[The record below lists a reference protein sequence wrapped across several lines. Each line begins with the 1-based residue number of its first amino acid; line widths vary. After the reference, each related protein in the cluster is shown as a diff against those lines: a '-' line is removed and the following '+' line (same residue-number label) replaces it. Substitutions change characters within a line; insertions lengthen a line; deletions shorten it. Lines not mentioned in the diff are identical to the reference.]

1 MSIQRTLVRAAPAVA
16 ASLAFAL
23 VACTSDAP
31 TALDSAAPGTDL
43 VAVGADFAAGGVTHV
58 VTGKGT
64 LWVPDPQNEYINIA
78 FDARV
83 MPDGSA
89 RGHWHHQFRSRTPA
103 GRIFVEVTCLTVVG
117 NQAWMAGY
125 AIQAG
130 AESNLGRPF
139 GLRVVDNGEGNGA
152 VDQMTRT
159 IWPGGVG
166 GEPSDYCTNMP
177 TDHPLWPLAGGNVQV
192 R

>member
-1 MSIQRTLVRAAPAVA
+1 MSTQRTLVVAVPALV
-16 ASLAFAL
+16 ASLALAL
-23 VACTSDAP
+23 AACTGEAP
-31 TALDSAAPGTDL
+31 TAPDSAVLGPAP
-43 VAVGADFAAGGVTHV
+43 VAGEASFAAGGAAHV

-64 LWVPDPQNEYINIA
+64 LWAPDPWNEYINIA

-89 RGHWHHQFRSRTPA
+89 RGHWHHQFRSRTPN
-103 GRIFVEVTCLTVVG
+103 GRIFVQVTCLTVVG

-125 AIQAG
+125 AVQAG
-130 AESNLGRPF
+130 AEGNIGRPF
-139 GLRVVDNGEGNGA
+139 GLRVVDNGEGAGA

-159 IWPGGVG
+159 IWPGGLG
-166 GEPSDYCTNMP
+166 GEPSDFCANMP

-192 R
+192 H

>member
-1 MSIQRTLVRAAPAVA
+1 MSTQRTFVA
-16 ASLAFAL
+16 AVPAFVAFLALAL
-23 VACTSDAP
+23 VACTSEAP
-31 TALDSAAPGTDL
+31 TAPDSALLGPDP
-43 VAVGADFAAGGVTHV
+43 VAGEASFAAGGATHV

-89 RGHWHHQFRSRTPA
+89 RGHWHHQFRSRSPN

-130 AESNLGRPF
+130 AESNIGRPF
-139 GLRVVDNGEGNGA
+139 GLRVVDNGEGNDA

-166 GEPSDYCTNMP
+166 DGPSDYCTRMP
-177 TDHPLWPLAGGNVQV
+177 TNHPLWPLAGGNVQV